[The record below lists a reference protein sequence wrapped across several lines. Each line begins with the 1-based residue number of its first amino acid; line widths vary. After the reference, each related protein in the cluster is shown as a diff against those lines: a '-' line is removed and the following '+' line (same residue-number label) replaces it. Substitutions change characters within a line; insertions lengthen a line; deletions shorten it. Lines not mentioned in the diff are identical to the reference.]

1 MSSDVEIAEIVYEK
15 VKLLPEA
22 KQKEALNFVDYLNY
36 LLERSQLEM
45 TKVQKYTFSD
55 IAGKLTWQGDAVAV
69 QREIRDEW

>member
-1 MSSDVEIAEIVYEK
+1 MSNDVEIAEIVYEK